1 MQLGMSAR
9 RAMVGAMAAGL
20 IAAGCGAGAT
30 PAPTGAF
37 PIHLALTPSHVSVAM
52 AADQGLFKGIK
63 ITYDLVG
70 YGASSQL
77 FQAGTDPI
85 GNESPWEAAVYQS
98 TGRDVRFF
106 GTAEA
111 NNFVAG
117 IVIRT
122 ADEAK
127 YKTLA
132 DLKGKKVGIPGLGTG
147 TWAAFQ
153 TLAKGLAN
161 LDAKKDFQIVEGNP
175 GDLEGLL
182 KTGSIEAMINFT
194 APTAHA
200 LAQKEYKM
208 IYNITDTWKKEKGA
222 YLPINGWEADAKW
235 LDEHLEIAKNFI
247 AGADAGLE
255 YLKGHLSERYAG
267 AKYAAF
273 GEGEGVLVDK
283 ATTDAVDKMVKDDYF
298 YLRANVYTQAW
309 ADSVYEFI
317 KLGEGVLLEQGKV
330 PAKDKV
336 FYAGTMYK

>member
-9 RAMVGAMAAGL
+9 RALVGAMAAGL

-70 YGASSQL
+70 YGGSSQL

-111 NNFVAG
+111 NNFVSG
-117 IVIRT
+117 IIIRT
-122 ADEAK
+122 EDKAK

-132 DLKGKKVGIPGLGTG
+132 DLKGQNVGIPGLGTG

-161 LDAKKDFQIVEGNP
+161 LDATKDFKIVEGNP

-182 KTGSIEAMINFT
+182 QTKKIEAMINFT

-200 LAQKEYKM
+200 LAQPAYTM

-235 LDEHLEIAKNFI
+235 LDEHTEIAKNFI

-255 YLKGHLSERYAG
+255 YLKTHLSERYAG
-267 AKYAAF
+267 AKYAKF

-283 ATTDAVDKMVKDDYF
+283 ATTDAVDKMIKDDYF
-298 YLRANVYTQAW
+298 YLKANVYTQAW
-309 ADSVYEFI
+309 VDSVYQFI
-317 KLGEGVLLEQGKV
+317 QMGEGVLLEKGKV
-330 PAKDKV
+330 PAKDKI
-336 FYAGTMYK
+336 FYSGTLYK